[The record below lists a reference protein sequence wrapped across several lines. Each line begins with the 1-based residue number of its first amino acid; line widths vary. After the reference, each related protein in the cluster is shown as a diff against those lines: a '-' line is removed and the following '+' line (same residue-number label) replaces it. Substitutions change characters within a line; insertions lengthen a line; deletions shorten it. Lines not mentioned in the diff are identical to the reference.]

1 MHGTLPG
8 QGLGLASQLGTPPSP
23 TVFFPGSKREVQRG
37 AYCATRTHS
46 KRGTVVEI
54 QSRLDEFP
62 PSHVLMLST
71 RNHDSLWAEGGRDRG
86 WVCRRGNP
94 AVAEGP
100 KGPGRAGCGCVG
112 DCHRPVALRA
122 KIAQGEVG
130 SFRMN
135 KACTGLVSDGSR

>member
-1 MHGTLPG
+1 MGHFLDRVWDLLLSWELLRAQLFSS
-8 QGLGLASQLGTPPSP
+8 QGANGR
-23 TVFFPGSKREVQRG
+23 FREVHTVPQG
-37 AYCATRTHS
+37 HS

-54 QSRLDEFP
+54 QSRLHEFP

-71 RNHDSLWAEGGRDRG
+71 RNDDSLWAEGGGDRG
-86 WVCRRGNP
+86 WVCRRDNP

-100 KGPGRAGCGCVG
+100 KGPGRAGCGCGG

-135 KACTGLVSDGSR
+135 KVCTGLVSDGSR